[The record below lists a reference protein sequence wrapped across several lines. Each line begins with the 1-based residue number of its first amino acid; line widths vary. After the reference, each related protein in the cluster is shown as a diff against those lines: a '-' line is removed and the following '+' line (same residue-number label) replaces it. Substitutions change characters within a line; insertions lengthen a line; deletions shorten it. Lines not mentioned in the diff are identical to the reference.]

1 MMPPS
6 SNIGDALKFQQ
17 RWEVRRD
24 NELDSSSE
32 ESKSSSS
39 GQPVLKKHKLVSS
52 FTSHENDESTDTSRF
67 QLKGKNVAG
76 TGAQIKNG
84 KSEKTHSGR
93 NRKENLVNDA
103 MRRDSHEELK
113 RKKNETSVSDLDALG
128 DVKIFMESLLEDL
141 KDTRENL
148 FRWMREEMQKLVADD
163 TVSKPKRKKGS
174 YGRENI
180 QGQHVNNLENNR
192 IQLQNKFEDNIQVHH
207 NFEETLQV
215 QHQNNFKKSIEVQRQ
230 NNFKEKTQAHS
241 NNFKENIQVQHQNND
256 EKNYMQ
262 SKKDLKSGMRVQ
274 NCNHGSAE
282 RSGDINEA
290 AGYVNHYQSSEDRAN
305 CRKTIG
311 PMAPRVKE
319 NGETRLV
326 SSVMPKFQSGPSVQ
340 VQHQKNVVLGLRAP
354 NCNDGSSERSVKG
367 RQVADSNNCSKA
379 LEDQV
384 GYVQA
389 SGFLPSTE
397 KAKGERLGL
406 PDNQKFPS
414 DSSDKVASSM
424 YLTLP
429 AILRE
434 PCADN
439 YRLDTSSC
447 DYVNPV
453 TAGNW
458 RALNSENAN
467 LMIDSSTYRDYF
479 PDMQQEERLGSFAQT
494 GSSIIECLNQNSTP
508 TSSMGTGFPV
518 PLVQGMDGGFNTPSQ
533 LGLRSVPQENY
544 DLLGLRMDGGAIRFS
559 GGNYALSEQ
568 YVANNFNGH
577 SSYTADGGLMGFQT
591 PGLKGGRLFS
601 K

>member
-6 SNIGDALKFQQ
+6 SNIGDTLKFQQ

-24 NELDSSSE
+24 KELDSSSE

-39 GQPVLKKHKLVSS
+39 SQQVLKKHKLVSS
-52 FTSHENDESTDTSRF
+52 FTSHKNDESTDTNRF

-76 TGAQIKNG
+76 VGAQIKNV
-84 KSEKTHSGR
+84 KSEKTQSGR
-93 NRKENLVNDA
+93 NIKENLVNDA
-103 MRRDSHEELK
+103 MSRDSHEELK
-113 RKKNETSVSDLDALG
+113 RKKNETSASDLDALG
-128 DVKIFMESLLEDL
+128 EVKIFMESLLEDL

-163 TVSKPKRKKGS
+163 TASKPKRKKGS
-174 YGRENI
+174 YGREN
-180 QGQHVNNLENNR
+180 NR
-192 IQLQNKFEDNIQVHH
+192 IQHQNKFEDNVQVQH
-207 NFEETLQV
+207 NFEATLPV
-215 QHQNNFKKSIEVQRQ
+215 QHQNNLKESIEVQRQ
-230 NNFKEKTQAHS
+230 NNFKEKSQALHS
-241 NNFKENIQVQHQNND
+241 NNFKENIQVRHENNY

-262 SKKDLKSGMRVQ
+262 SKKDLKSGIRDQ

-290 AGYVNHYQSSEDRAN
+290 AGYVNHYQSSEDRTT
-305 CRKTIG
+305 CRNTIG
-311 PMAPRVKE
+311 PMAPRIKE

-326 SSVMPKFQSGPSVQ
+326 SSVMEKFQSGPSVQ
-340 VQHQKNVVLGLRAP
+340 AQHQKNVVLGLRAP
-354 NCNDGSSERSVKG
+354 NCNDGSSERSLKG
-367 RQVADSNNCSKA
+367 RRVADSNNCSKA

-389 SGFLPSTE
+389 AGFLPSTE
-397 KAKGERLGL
+397 KAKGERLGF

-414 DSSDKVASSM
+414 NSSDKVASSM

-434 PCADN
+434 PCAEN
-439 YRLDTSSC
+439 YRLETSSY
-447 DYVNPV
+447 DYVNPITV
-453 TAGNW
+453 GNW

-467 LMIDSSTYRDYF
+467 LMIDSSAYCDYF

-508 TSSMGTGFPV
+508 ISSMGTGFPV
-518 PLVQGMDGGFNTPSQ
+518 PLVQGMDGGFNTSSQ
-533 LGLRSVPQENY
+533 LGSKSVPQENY
-544 DLLGLRMDGGAIRFS
+544 NLLGLRMDGGAIRFS
-559 GGNYALSEQ
+559 GENYALSEQ
-568 YVANNFNGH
+568 YVANNFNRN
-577 SSYTADGGLMGFQT
+577 SSYTTDGGLMGFQM
-591 PGLKGGRLFS
+591 PGLKEGRLFS